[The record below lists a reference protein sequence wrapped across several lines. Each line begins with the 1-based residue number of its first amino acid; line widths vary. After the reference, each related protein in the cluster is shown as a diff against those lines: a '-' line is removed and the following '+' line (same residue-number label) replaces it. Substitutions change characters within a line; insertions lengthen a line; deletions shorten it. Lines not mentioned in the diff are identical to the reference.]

1 MVLKTAVSMAAYL
14 VAILVV
20 ALVVVSAD
28 ASVALSA
35 VWTDGCTADEWAA
48 LSVAKKEILL
58 AREQVGQMVVL

>member
-20 ALVVVSAD
+20 ALVVASAD

-35 VWTDGCTADEWAA
+35 VWTDDCRADEWAA

-58 AREQVGQMVVL
+58 ARERVGQMVAL